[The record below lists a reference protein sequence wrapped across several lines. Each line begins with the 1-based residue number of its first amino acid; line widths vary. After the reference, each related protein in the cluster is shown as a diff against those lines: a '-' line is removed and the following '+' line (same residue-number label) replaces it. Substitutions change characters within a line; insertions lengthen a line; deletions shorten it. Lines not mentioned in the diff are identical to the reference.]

1 MIEHRILFVCLGNI
15 CRSPMAEG
23 VFRHL
28 VAARGATERFHIDS
42 AGTGAWHVGEPPDS
56 RAQEVVGSRGI
67 DISAQRARRIEL
79 DDFERFDMLLAM
91 DRSNQT
97 VLQRLAPEPHR
108 DKTKLLLSFAPD
120 CKRKDVP
127 DPYFGGADGFEHVL
141 DLIESASAGLFEAL
155 VERGRPA

>member
-28 VAARGATERFHIDS
+28 VATRGAAGRFQIDS
-42 AGTGAWHVGEPPDS
+42 AGTGAWHVGEPPDG
-56 RAQEVVGSRGI
+56 RAQEVVRDRGI
-67 DISAQRARRIEL
+67 DISAQRARRVEL

-91 DRSNQT
+91 DRSNRT
-97 VLQRLAPEPHR
+97 ALQRLAPEAHR
-108 DKTKLLLSFAPD
+108 DKPLLLLSFAPD
-120 CKRKDVP
+120 CKRRDVP
-127 DPYFGGADGFEHVL
+127 DPYFGGADGFDYVL

-155 VERGRPA
+155 VGRDRFV